1 MIEFDKD
8 ELSCFFDKFMKAGNS
23 DFKRQLSLFLEG
35 LGMEFLR
42 VIEDEI
48 IRREVLDTRL
58 LLDSFHKGNDDGI
71 WELSEDGLTL
81 QVGSNVEYAGYVNDG
96 HRTCKNG
103 EEMRFVPG
111 DVVTDSSGKIIEFH
125 YNKNAKTG
133 MMLKQKWVEGK
144 HFWEI
149 GIRIIDRMM
158 PELLEAKLQQWL
170 DSYFG

>member
-1 MIEFDKD
+1 MIEFDAD
-8 ELSCFFDKFMKAGNS
+8 ELEHFFDKCMKAGNG

-48 IRREVLDTRL
+48 IRQKVLDTRL
-58 LLDSFHKGNDDGI
+58 LLNSFHKGNDNGI
-71 WELSEDGLTL
+71 WELSEEDLTL

-96 HRTCKNG
+96 HWTCKKG
-103 EEMRFVPG
+103 EAMRFVPG
-111 DVVTDSSGKIIEFH
+111 QWKGDRFVYDPS
-125 YNKNAKTG
+125 AKTG

-144 HFWEI
+144 HFWES
-149 GIRIIDRMM
+149 GIKIIDKIM
-158 PELLEAKLQQWL
+158 PQLLEAKLQQWL